1 VSAVGHAA
9 HQFISCS
16 DHGPEAVE
24 AERCVEPD
32 MTSFDPAAAV
42 AAAASLS
49 AYYSRRTLGSAGL
62 RLIELQQHATFIG
75 NTAE

>member
-32 MTSFDPAAAV
+32 MTSFDRAAAV
-42 AAAASLS
+42 EAAASLS
-49 AYYSRRTLGSAGL
+49 AAFYGRISHGPWISR
-62 RLIELQQHATFIG
+62 I
-75 NTAE
+75 TAAY